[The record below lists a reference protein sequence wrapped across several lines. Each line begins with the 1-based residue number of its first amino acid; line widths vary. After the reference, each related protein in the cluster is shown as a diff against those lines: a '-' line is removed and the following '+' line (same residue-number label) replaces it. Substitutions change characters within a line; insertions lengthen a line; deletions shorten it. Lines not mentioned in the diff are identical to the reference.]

1 MTLGGFIKVSLTTGA
16 CIVLVACQDEQA
28 TVVETIPDNDKCV
41 ASEFAKFIGQSEDVL
56 TTVDLPK
63 RHRIIQPNSAV
74 TADYIETRVNFLI
87 DKSGLI
93 EDVKCY

>member
-1 MTLGGFIKVSLTTGA
+1 MTLGSFIKFSLA
-16 CIVLVACQDEQA
+16 SSVCFVLAACQDEQE
-28 TVVETIPDNDKCV
+28 TVVETLPSIDKCT
-41 ASEFAKFIGQSEDVL
+41 ASEFAEFIGQSEDVL
-56 TTVDLPK
+56 MSVALPK
-63 RHRIIQPNSAV
+63 RYRIIQPNTAV